1 MNCEDRPLKKSKSA
15 SPSKTVDQSKLATDA
30 LKINQGLEAIN
41 RAAAQTSHL
50 TANNPNLSNRIQRA
64 TKAIGAIDT
73 SKITAS
79 VKAIAGTTLPSL
91 KLPQTEMPKVSLPKA
106 LTAQAVSLPKHV
118 TPTIARTVTQRFY
131 GGGDALFDA
140 KERNGL
146 NPIMSSSDLGN
157 LVRKARED
165 RKLSQ
170 QSFAD
175 LAGVGRRFVS
185 ELENGKAT
193 LELGKVLKVAL
204 AAGISLFAKPR

>member
-1 MNCEDRPLKKSKSA
+1 VNSEGKPLKKSRSA
-15 SPSKTVDQSKLATDA
+15 SPSKTIDQSKRATDA
-30 LKINQGLEAIN
+30 LKTNQGLEPIS
-41 RAAAQTSHL
+41 RATAQASHL
-50 TANNPNLSNRIQRA
+50 TANIPNLSGRIQRA
-64 TKAIGAIDT
+64 TKAIGATDT

-79 VKAIAGTTLPSL
+79 VNAETGTTLPSP
-91 KLPQTEMPKVSLPKA
+91 KLPQIEMPKVSLPKA

-118 TPTIARTVTQRFY
+118 TPTIGRTVTQRFY

-140 KERNGL
+140 NERDGL
-146 NPIMSSSDLGN
+146 NPVMSSSDLGN

-193 LELGKVLKVAL
+193 LELGKVLKVAH
-204 AAGISLFAKPR
+204 AAGISLFAMPR